1 MSSSYPPP
9 PPGAEPLPSQYPPPP
24 GPTYPQHQPVTSPP
38 GYPTGEYPGQ
48 PLEGS
53 HPPARSPG
61 LDSKG
66 HVRRTRVSGVWIGL
80 ITASVVLV
88 LLIIFI
94 AQNTRRAS
102 IHFLGWSG
110 HMSLGLLMLIAA
122 VSGLLIAALPGTVRI
137 IQLRRSLKRGAAAR
151 N

>member
-1 MSSSYPPP
+1 MPTSGYPVAEQPAQ
-9 PPGAEPLPSQYPPPP
+9 PGAAE
-24 GPTYPQHQPVTSPP
+24 GPET
-38 GYPTGEYPGQ
+38 
-48 PLEGS
+48 
-53 HPPARSPG
+53 PARHPG

-94 AQNTRRAS
+94 AQNTSRAS

-110 HMSLGLLMLIAA
+110 HMSLGLLMVIAA
-122 VSGLLIAALPGTVRI
+122 VCGLLIAALPGTVRI
-137 IQLRRSLKRGAAAR
+137 LQLRRSLKRAAAQHR
-151 N
+151 